1 MNREQLIQKIA
12 AAKEELKTA
21 GKIHSRD
28 LRKHIHRMEK
38 ELRDYDY
45 FQRVSASRKSEG
57 IA

>member
-1 MNREQLIQKIA
+1 MNREQLILKIA
-12 AAKEELKTA
+12 VAKEELKAA
-21 GKIHSRD
+21 GIIHSRD

-45 FQRVSASRKSEG
+45 FQRVSASRKKPG